1 MDRLLR
7 EMKRRAVD
15 LGHGRK
21 PPLFE
26 QADDVGVH
34 RGALTCRKN
43 KHFSCDAPAID
54 LVRRINHH
62 AVLASTFPRN
72 KMAFLVKAHE

>member
-26 QADDVGVH
+26 QADDV
-34 RGALTCRKN
+34 
-43 KHFSCDAPAID
+43 
-54 LVRRINHH
+54 
-62 AVLASTFPRN
+62 ASTLPRN